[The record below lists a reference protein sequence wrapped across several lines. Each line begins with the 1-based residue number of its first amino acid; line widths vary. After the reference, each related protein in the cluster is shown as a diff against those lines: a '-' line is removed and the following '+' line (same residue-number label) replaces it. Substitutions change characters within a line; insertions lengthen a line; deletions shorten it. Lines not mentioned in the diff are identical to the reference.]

1 MSSGLRSTSSSPS
14 RKSMR
19 PFSGKDSLELQ
30 RRNPSRAPA
39 SAGMHGGSLTMR
51 DGFLLIVRHLS
62 AAIVSREGGR
72 GHWAAATGC
81 RRREARPGRAP
92 GTRAAR
98 WVYTRPTEIRSR
110 GMLAPRWDTRRL
122 VAWLALAAT
131 IGGGAACSGGSG
143 GGAAPLRLVFHS
155 GPQGLD
161 PHLHDEAATH
171 WVLYNVYDSLVTFDA
186 DIHVRPALASGWDNP
201 DDLTW
206 RFRLRPGVHFQ
217 DGRPLAAADV
227 VVSLERARSHPRSK
241 MSGYLVEVAAVRA
254 VDPLTVEVQTR
265 RPYPILLNKLTFIA
279 IVPRDAPPL
288 IAKPVGTGPYRF
300 VAYAP
305 GRSLELAAFGNG
317 WPPREDGEPRESI
330 GFESGGARGEERVV
344 DWEAGRI

>member
-30 RRNPSRAPA
+30 RRNPSRVPA
-39 SAGMHGGSLTMR
+39 SAGMHGGSLTSR

-81 RRREARPGRAP
+81 RRREAKPGKAP

-131 IGGGAACSGGSG
+131 IGGGAARSGGSRRG
-143 GGAAPLRLVFHS
+143 GAPLRLVVAS
-155 GPQGLD
+155 RPQERGGPRLLGRSRGG
-161 PHLHDEAATH
+161 PRAAPPG
-171 WVLYNVYDSLVTFDA
+171 VPQ
-186 DIHVRPALASGWDNP
+186 RPAG
-201 DDLTW
+201 
-206 RFRLRPGVHFQ
+206 
-217 DGRPLAAADV
+217 
-227 VVSLERARSHPRSK
+227 ARSAS
-241 MSGYLVEVAAVRA
+241 A
-254 VDPLTVEVQTR
+254 R
-265 RPYPILLNKLTFIA
+265 RGCHAL
-279 IVPRDAPPL
+279 
-288 IAKPVGTGPYRF
+288 
-300 VAYAP
+300 
-305 GRSLELAAFGNG
+305 
-317 WPPREDGEPRESI
+317 
-330 GFESGGARGEERVV
+330 GAGQR
-344 DWEAGRI
+344 